1 MRKLTRCLPALMRSA
16 AHALAM
22 RVAISCQPAVL
33 KKFPLLHFL
42 QEDAKSACGRLVSD
56 KNRDKEQVIVVE
68 CSSCKTERSQ
78 PSNTIFALPFPT
90 ASSDSEVDEL
100 RNVCV
105 RLYVCVPC
113 MCLARYLLLLPRAH
127 TTALSLLHFV
137 SVPLSCPLALSFWQV
152 AGEVDDLDLGM
163 DKKKKVISRS
173 LVLVLHSCFHILPHP
188 YSSRITFVAH
198 SCNTRPGKRKEH
210 RFGDGQS

>member
-68 CSSCKTERSQ
+68 CSSCKTKRSQ
-78 PSNTIFALPFPT
+78 PSNTIFALLFPT
-90 ASSDSEVDEL
+90 ASSDLEVPTSYVMCVFVCMFVCRACVL
-100 RNVCV
+100 RATCCYC
-105 RLYVCVPC
+105 R
-113 MCLARYLLLLPRAH
+113 ARIRR
-127 TTALSLLHFV
+127 LSLCCILF
-137 SVPLSCPLALSFWQV
+137 LSLSLALSPSLS
-152 AGEVDDLDLGM
+152 G
-163 DKKKKVISRS
+163 RS
-173 LVLVLHSCFHILPHP
+173 LVRSMT
-188 YSSRITFVAH
+188 STSAW
-198 SCNTRPGKRKEH
+198 TRR
-210 RFGDGQS
+210 RR